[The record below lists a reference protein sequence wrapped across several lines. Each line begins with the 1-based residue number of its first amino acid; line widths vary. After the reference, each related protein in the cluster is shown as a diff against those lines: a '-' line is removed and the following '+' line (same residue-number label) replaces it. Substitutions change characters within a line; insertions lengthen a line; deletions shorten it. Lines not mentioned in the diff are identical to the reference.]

1 MTKTAFGGFRA
12 CFVVASAL
20 SFASPGAAKPS
31 GPQTPSIQNFSGP
44 EGNGE
49 PLDRQLARAVEE
61 RQDCRA
67 RSLLMDMETL
77 ARKERLKRSDGLEE
91 ALLAAQGAD
100 LCCMDCCCGS
110 SDVAEAAEGVMIL
123 LKIPVPEGDVAEPEI
138 QE

>member
-1 MTKTAFGGFRA
+1 MTKTALRGFRA
-12 CFVVASAL
+12 CFVVAFAISFVSLSA
-20 SFASPGAAKPS
+20 AEPS
-31 GPQTPSIQNFSGP
+31 GPQTPAIQNLAGP

-49 PLDRQLARAVEE
+49 TLDRQLARAVEE

-67 RSLLMDMETL
+67 RSLLMDMEAL
-77 ARKERLKRSDGLEE
+77 ARKGKLKRSDGLEE

-123 LKIPVPEGDVAEPEI
+123 LKIPVLREDVEAPES
-138 QE
+138 Q